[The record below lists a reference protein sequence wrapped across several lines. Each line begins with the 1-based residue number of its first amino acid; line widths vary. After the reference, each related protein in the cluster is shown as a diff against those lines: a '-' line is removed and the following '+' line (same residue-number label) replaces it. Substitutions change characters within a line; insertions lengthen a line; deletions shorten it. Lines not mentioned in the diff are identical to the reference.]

1 MSQIKILETQNPAI
15 VKFVMNDYIT
25 KGQNYEFKN
34 IDETADSPLAK
45 ELFYLPFVKTVYISA
60 DFIAIEK
67 FSIVEWKDVQEQVAE
82 QIQNFVDQGKQIL
95 NISEEKNNKQP
106 ITIYGETTPNPAVL
120 KFVAN
125 KLLTKKAVEFK
136 NIDQAAA
143 SQLAKQ
149 LFKFPF
155 VREVF
160 IDENYVSVTKYD
172 AFDWNEVT
180 LETRTFIKT
189 FLEEGNLAVEE
200 SLIQDSKQ
208 LEAEADK
215 HFDSLDE
222 TSQKII
228 NILEEYVKPAVTAD
242 GGNIAFKSYDK
253 ASNTAHVILQGACS
267 GCPSST
273 FTLKNGIENML
284 KQMLHD
290 ESIIVEAVN
299 G

>member
-172 AFDWNEVT
+172 AFDWNDVT

-200 SLIQDSKQ
+200 SLIQD
-208 LEAEADK
+208 
-215 HFDSLDE
+215 
-222 TSQKII
+222 
-228 NILEEYVKPAVTAD
+228 
-242 GGNIAFKSYDK
+242 
-253 ASNTAHVILQGACS
+253 
-267 GCPSST
+267 
-273 FTLKNGIENML
+273 
-284 KQMLHD
+284 
-290 ESIIVEAVN
+290 
-299 G
+299 

>member
-15 VKFVMNDYIT
+15 VKFVMDSYIT

-45 ELFYLPFVKTVYISA
+45 ELFFLPFVKTVYISA

-67 FSIVEWKDVQEQVAE
+67 FSIVAWKDVQEQVAE
-82 QIQNFVDQGKQIL
+82 QIQNFLDQGKQIL
-95 NISEEKNNKQP
+95 NISEEKTKKQP

-125 KLLTKKAVEFK
+125 KLLSKKAVEFK
-136 NIDQAAA
+136 NIDQTA
-143 SQLAKQ
+143 SSELAKQ

-172 AFDWNEVT
+172 AFDWNDVT

-200 SLIQDSKQ
+200 SLLQDAKQ
-208 LEAEADK
+208 IEAEADK

-253 ASNTAHVILQGACS
+253 ASNTTHVILQGACS

-284 KQMLHD
+284 RQMLHD
-290 ESIIVEAVN
+290 DSIIVEAVN